1 MNKILFIISLT
12 ILLGCQHK
20 NKNIATITFQIDMS
34 EVIHEISDPETIGIV
49 GSGPLEWKREAMQDM
64 GDDIYSVTFEWPAEN
79 PDTMIYTFMH
89 SYDIFDDSNIGVAAY
104 RTLIVTPGK
113 HILPI
118 VKWGENTA
126 NTGLATP
133 SPMLKVEQSDTEA
146 EKKALRVPYYGVTA
160 DGERIPDLYSINAT
174 GISTAGIKKAVED
187 FLNSLSIEQREICM
201 FPIDHKEWRRWS
213 NIDSYKRKGIGLP
226 DLTEDQKELAF
237 SILKESL
244 SPKGFQKTQD
254 IMKMEAYLAQ
264 LANDFEMLGPDLYW
278 FTFMGIPS
286 DTEPWGWQI
295 DGHHL
300 VINYFILGDQIV
312 MTPAF
317 MGSEPNYIAE
327 GENTGTRTFENE
339 EKLGLA
345 FYHSLESE
353 QRKTATL
360 FNRKDYNYNQA
371 ASFDDNAIVPYS
383 GLNVIALDETQ
394 MNLLQELISE
404 YIGNI
409 KEGHAEVRMDEILE
423 HMDHTYFAWI
433 GGSDENDA
441 FYYRIQSP
449 VVLIEFDHQTPV
461 FLPGNKPSK
470 KHVHT
475 LVRTPNG
482 NDYGKDLLRQH
493 LEKDHQH

>member
-286 DTEPWGWQI
+286 DTEPWAG
-295 DGHHL
+295 
-300 VINYFILGDQIV
+300 
-312 MTPAF
+312 
-317 MGSEPNYIAE
+317 
-327 GENTGTRTFENE
+327 
-339 EKLGLA
+339 KLM
-345 FYHSLESE
+345 
-353 QRKTATL
+353 AT
-360 FNRKDYNYNQA
+360 
-371 ASFDDNAIVPYS
+371 I
-383 GLNVIALDETQ
+383 
-394 MNLLQELISE
+394 
-404 YIGNI
+404 
-409 KEGHAEVRMDEILE
+409 
-423 HMDHTYFAWI
+423 W
-433 GGSDENDA
+433 
-441 FYYRIQSP
+441 
-449 VVLIEFDHQTPV
+449 
-461 FLPGNKPSK
+461 
-470 KHVHT
+470 
-475 LVRTPNG
+475 
-482 NDYGKDLLRQH
+482 
-493 LEKDHQH
+493 

>member
-1 MNKILFIISLT
+1 
-12 ILLGCQHK
+12 
-20 NKNIATITFQIDMS
+20 
-34 EVIHEISDPETIGIV
+34 
-49 GSGPLEWKREAMQDM
+49 
-64 GDDIYSVTFEWPAEN
+64 
-79 PDTMIYTFMH
+79 
-89 SYDIFDDSNIGVAAY
+89 
-104 RTLIVTPGK
+104 
-113 HILPI
+113 
-118 VKWGENTA
+118 
-126 NTGLATP
+126 
-133 SPMLKVEQSDTEA
+133 
-146 EKKALRVPYYGVTA
+146 VPYYGVTA